1 MATVEQIDHIAI
13 VASAVTWPF
22 AGISTVLFFMRIFA
36 QLRHTTQ
43 KSYWEDLM
51 LTLSWSFAIAQAA
64 IFQVA
69 LDAAKDLDLT
79 NLPATVPRAAFWA
92 ILMNNWSFLSIELPK
107 VCVAIL
113 LVRLFRPAL
122 WLRIIIW
129 GLCVTINVLAVG
141 GFIITW
147 VMCNPVAGQW
157 NPYKY
162 PTAKCW
168 PRSIQI
174 TYACVSCGVSSFI
187 NIAFSVYPAIVVWKL
202 QMARWKK
209 FSTIGLMSLGLVA
222 FAFSV
227 VKLYYMT
234 FLLAGPA
241 PLDLIYLCAQLG
253 IWNRI
258 ENDFVLMVGLLPFIP
273 AFFQACTSL
282 KRTRSSSDGSRFK
295 SNQYYSIG
303 SNKQRKDPD
312 NQLDVEMA
320 SLRRQLKE
328 DASSSVSF
336 ERNNGGKLAK
346 PASFS

>member
-1 MATVEQIDHIAI
+1 MVTDEQIDHIAI

-36 QLRHTTQ
+36 QLRRTTER
-43 KSYWEDLM
+43 SYWEDFM
-51 LTLSWSFAIAQAA
+51 LFLSWSFAIVQAS

-69 LDAAKDLDLT
+69 LKAARDLDAN
-79 NLPATVPRAAFWA
+79 NLPITVPRAAFWA

-122 WLRIIIW
+122 WIRIIIW
-129 GLCVTINVLAVG
+129 GLCVAINVLAVG

-174 TYACVSCGVSSFI
+174 SYACVLCGISSFI

-209 FSTIGLMSLGLVA
+209 ICTIGLMSLG
-222 FAFSV
+222 
-227 VKLYYMT
+227 
-234 FLLAGPA
+234 
-241 PLDLIYLCAQLG
+241 
-253 IWNRI
+253 
-258 ENDFVLMVGLLPFIP
+258 MV
-273 AFFQACTSL
+273 
-282 KRTRSSSDGSRFK
+282 
-295 SNQYYSIG
+295 
-303 SNKQRKDPD
+303 
-312 NQLDVEMA
+312 
-320 SLRRQLKE
+320 
-328 DASSSVSF
+328 
-336 ERNNGGKLAK
+336 
-346 PASFS
+346 